1 MTLHKDDLAHHI
13 SGQYNEDLTNLHNH
27 VLAMGRLVVRQIE
40 DALEALQNSDAALA
54 ALVSSG
60 DFRVNAEEVS
70 IDEECTRIL
79 VRRQPAAS
87 DLRLIFSVIKAVTDL
102 ERAGDLAERIA
113 TTALETPGGVPSNMR
128 SPVIHLGE
136 MVVESLSNAIDCF
149 AAMDSDQAFAIV
161 DADKAVDQEFQG
173 VMRQLLTYMMEDPRT
188 ISWAM
193 QLSWAARAMERIGD
207 HAKNIAEYVIYM
219 VHGADVRHT
228 TEEEQALIRYQVD
241 GE

>member
-13 SGQYNEDLTNLHNH
+13 SGQYNEDLANLHNH
-27 VLAMGRLVVRQIE
+27 VLNMGRLVVKQIQ
-40 DALEALQNSDAALA
+40 DALVALQHADAD
-54 ALVSSG
+54 LVAQVTVG

-113 TTALETPGGVPSNMR
+113 VTALETPGGAPGTMR

-136 MVVESLSNAIDCF
+136 MVVASLARAIDCF
-149 AAMDSDQAFAIV
+149 ATMDSDLAFNIV
-161 DADKAVDQEFQG
+161 DEDKEVDQEFRA

-228 TEEEQALIRYQVD
+228 SAEEQARIRYRVE